1 MHDRFDM
8 SHAFWNFLIL
18 FTFAWV
24 VLYISEPNWVK
35 REGLVSKSLC
45 AWYALAIAILI
56 VLVILVIYG
65 IMFMVHKRKVTQ
77 KADSFLERMGF
88 KHDDA
93 VALREKAV
101 ETYKET
107 PGEKPIDKM
116 RTMLDSLKKDAEKA
130 MSSART
136 NVPVPATSMLLVPD
150 L

>member
-1 MHDRFDM
+1 MHDRFDL

-24 VLYISEPNWVK
+24 ILYTTEPAWVK
-35 REGLVSKSLC
+35 RDNVVSKSLC
-45 AWYALAIAILI
+45 AWYALAISILI
-56 VLVILVIYG
+56 VLILLIIYG
-65 IMFMVHKRKVTQ
+65 IMFMVRKRKVTE

-107 PGEKPIDKM
+107 PGDKPIDKM

-130 MSSART
+130 MSTART
-136 NVPVPATSMLLVPD
+136 NLPAPAASMLRVPD